1 MRGGV
6 TINDLMLIYSHDD
19 IEILRKIIEENIK
32 NTTATGIALV

>member
-1 MRGGV
+1 V